1 MPASTN
7 RLSAAQL
14 HEVVMRL
21 KHAYLEYGVGA
32 LIMEENSFSYQVMVP
47 SAKDYLLHKEEYE
60 GREAAVR
67 AEVDERH
74 AHSKRTRSGAGFDAG
89 GKKQK

>member
-1 MPASTN
+1 
-7 RLSAAQL
+7 
-14 HEVVMRL
+14 MRL